1 MRLTTEQR
9 LAALERGNV
18 VLHDTIK
25 LLHKLLK
32 EQQQLINEYI
42 MQKMMSS
49 NKNSG
54 QKGNVC
60 AGDALYTF
68 KCKRR
73 FERLEKHIEK
83 MCKLTEKPKRG
94 LKVG

>member
-18 VLHDTIK
+18 VLQDTIK

-42 MQKMMSS
+42 TQKMMSS
-49 NKNSG
+49 NENSG

-60 AGDALYTF
+60 PGTAQYTF

-73 FERLEKHIEK
+73 FERIEK
-83 MCKLTEKPKRG
+83 RIDKICKLIEKPKHG
-94 LKVG
+94 LKAG